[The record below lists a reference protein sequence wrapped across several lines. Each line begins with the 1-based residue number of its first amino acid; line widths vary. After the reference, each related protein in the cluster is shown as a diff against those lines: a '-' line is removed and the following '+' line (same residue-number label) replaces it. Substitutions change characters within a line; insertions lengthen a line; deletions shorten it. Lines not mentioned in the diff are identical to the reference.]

1 MRNSILSIKW
11 RNAYGNIGSGA
22 CLLVLGLTL
31 FAGAMEYVG
40 LTSAVFLLACSGMA
54 LYACLSKNREM
65 LDEMAVADERAAAS
79 FAIKAVLVLLGLA
92 ACAGLAFG
100 TRVNLGALACVI
112 IGGAM
117 VTYGVSFAWLERC

>member
-1 MRNSILSIKW
+1 MRSSILSIKW
-11 RNAYGNIGSGA
+11 RNAYGNIGSGV

-40 LTSAVFLLACSGMA
+40 LARAIILLVCSGMA
-54 LYACLSKNREM
+54 LYACLSKDRER
-65 LDEMAVADERAAAS
+65 LDEMAVTDERAAAS

-100 TRVNLGALACVI
+100 ARVDLGAVACVT

-117 VTYGVSFAWLERC
+117 VAYGVSFAWLERC